1 MESLNQLIEQQSLSF
16 EQATELFGQ
25 VMQGALSEVE
35 LTAALIALKIK
46 GETASEIAGAAKAMR
61 DHAVAFDN
69 RGLYCAD
76 SCGTGGDGT
85 NTINVSTT
93 AAIVAAACG
102 IPMVKHGN
110 RSVSSKSG
118 SADLLRTLGINL
130 EMTPEQGAN
139 CLEQTNFAFLFAPLY
154 HSGVKH
160 AMPVR
165 TKLKTRTLFN
175 ILGPLANPAKPQ
187 LQLLGVYDPAL
198 CRPMAET
205 LKMLGTERAMVVHGA
220 GCDEIALHGT
230 TQVTELKNGEITE
243 YSLTPADFGLDNY
256 SLEDIAGDTPEYN
269 AQATRDILAGNGK
282 AAHNA
287 AIAANVS
294 ALLVMSGKAD
304 NLKEG
309 TKQVLDVL
317 ASGKCVQTLQTIAEV
332 SHA

>member
-1 MESLNQLIEQQSLSF
+1 MESLNQLIDQHSLSF

-25 VMQGALSEVE
+25 VMQGQLSEIE

-130 EMTPEQGAN
+130 EMSPEQGAN
-139 CLEQTNFAFLFAPLY
+139 CLEKTNFAFLFAPLY

-187 LQLLGVYDPAL
+187 LQLLGVYDPSL

-230 TQVTELKNGEITE
+230 TLVTELNNGEITE
-243 YSLTPADFGLDNY
+243 YALTPADFGLDNY
-256 SLEDIAGDTPEYN
+256 SLEEIAGDTPEYN
-269 AQATRDILAGNGK
+269 AQAIRDILDGKGK

-294 ALLVMSGKAD
+294 ALLVMSGKVD

-309 TKQVLDVL
+309 TKYVLDIL
-317 ASGKCVQTLQTIAEV
+317 ASGKCAQTLKAIAEV
-332 SHA
+332 SHG